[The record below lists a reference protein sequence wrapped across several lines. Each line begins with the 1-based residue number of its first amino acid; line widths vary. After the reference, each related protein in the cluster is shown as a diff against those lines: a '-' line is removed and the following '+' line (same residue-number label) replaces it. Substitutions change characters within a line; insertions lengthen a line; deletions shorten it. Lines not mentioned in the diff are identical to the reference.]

1 MTARW
6 TILGLLLLMTAACAQ
21 PARTSNMI
29 AYPTEA
35 AFEAVPDD
43 LKGSLV
49 LGEVTGGQETDPL
62 WQSEVGNPEFR
73 EALTV
78 SLQAHRL
85 AGSATDAPYELDA
98 QLIELEQPLGGFD
111 LTVTATA
118 RYVVESRTDG
128 TTAFDETIT
137 TPFTA
142 DFSSSFMAIERLRLA
157 NEGAARSNITQFI
170 RRYLEVMSAP

>member
-1 MTARW
+1 MTVRW
-6 TILGLLLLMTAACAQ
+6 GVFGLLLLATAACAQ

-35 AFEAVPDD
+35 AFEAVPED
-43 LKGSLV
+43 LKGSLR

-62 WQSEVGNPEFR
+62 WQSEVGNAEFR
-73 EALTV
+73 DALIAT
-78 SLQAHRL
+78 LQSHRL
-85 AGSATDAPYELDA
+85 AGTEAEAPYELDA
-98 QLIELEQPLGGFD
+98 QLIKLEQPLAGFD

-118 RYVVESRTDG
+118 RYVVERRADG
-128 TTAFDETIT
+128 STAFDETIT

-157 NEGAARSNITQFI
+157 NEGAARSNITEFV